1 MQTIVAPTSQQQGD
15 HSPCSTS
22 LPDAERLGDIVHAYL
37 EEIGAISLLTA
48 EEESQLAR
56 LVACGNQDARERL
69 TLANLRLVVSIAKR
83 YQGLGLPLED
93 LISEGNLGLMRAIDK
108 YDPSKG
114 RFSTYATW
122 WIRQS
127 VYRALDNMARTI
139 RLPSY
144 LLTQLARLTRINV
157 HLFEEEG
164 HDPSLERLAECMGLD
179 PSTIQLLQ
187 QASRKVASLDV
198 LISSHDSLTYAEVI
212 PDENLPAHDAE
223 LLQIEEQQTHAHAV
237 AMLLSHLNVREQ
249 QVIRFRFG
257 LDGVPV
263 QTLAEIGRML
273 GISRERVRQIQE
285 TAMNK
290 LRQCTCNASFDE
302 VNAQPQAS

>member
-122 WIRQS
+122 WVRQS
-127 VYRALDNMARTI
+127 IYRALDNTARTI

-144 LLTQLARLTRINV
+144 LLTRLARLSRLNAL
-157 HLFEEEG
+157 LFEEEG
-164 HDPSLERLAECMGLD
+164 HDPSTEQLALGMGLD
-179 PSTIQLLQ
+179 PSTVQFMR
-187 QASRKVASLDV
+187 QASRQVMSLDV
-198 LISSHDSLTYAEVI
+198 HVSSHDDVTTYADVI
-212 PDENLPAHDAE
+212 PDGSLPTHD
-223 LLQIEEQQTHAHAV
+223 EE
-237 AMLLSHLNVREQ
+237 
-249 QVIRFRFG
+249 
-257 LDGVPV
+257 
-263 QTLAEIGRML
+263 
-273 GISRERVRQIQE
+273 
-285 TAMNK
+285 
-290 LRQCTCNASFDE
+290 
-302 VNAQPQAS
+302 